1 MAQINKSTDGI
12 GDTSKIDD
20 QITDNQDIDDLLAST
35 AQTVVVIE
43 TIAAD

>member
-1 MAQINKSTDGI
+1 MAQINKSTAGI
-12 GDTSKIDD
+12 GDTSKIDN
-20 QITDNQDIDDLLAST
+20 QITYNHDIDDLLAST